1 MWAEWLAMTAAEKV
15 SGRAYWMGFIGHL
28 SLFQLKR
35 YRGNRSNSFLRI
47 ILCKTAAQY
56 CWKCNQSG

>member
-1 MWAEWLAMTAAEKV
+1 
-15 SGRAYWMGFIGHL
+15 MGFIGHL